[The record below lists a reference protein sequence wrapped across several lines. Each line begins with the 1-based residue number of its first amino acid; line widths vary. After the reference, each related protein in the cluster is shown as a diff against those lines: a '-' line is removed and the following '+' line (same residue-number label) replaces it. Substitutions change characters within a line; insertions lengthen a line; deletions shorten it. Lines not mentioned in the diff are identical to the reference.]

1 MAQRKTKRSRKGP
14 KKVKRVQAIQEAQ
27 ESSSAS
33 RILEWNSKVPLPRT
47 RPTRERRFPDRY
59 GFPMSSPTPKAPK
72 RNPKRRRID
81 EIKEQD
87 LDEAQSTTSKSPS
100 NRASDIT
107 DVDQL
112 EKYNPA
118 IYFKNTWVFES
129 AVRDGDD
136 EARSLQLQ
144 NLIDITQIKRTATH
158 SGVIPLALKVEFTLH
173 IFTTFCS

>member
-1 MAQRKTKRSRKGP
+1 MAQRKSKRSRKGP
-14 KKVKRVQAIQEAQ
+14 KKVQSVHDIEEA
-27 ESSSAS
+27 
-33 RILEWNSKVPLPRT
+33 RILEWSSKVPLPRKST
-47 RPTRERRFPDRY
+47 RDRRLPDRY

-81 EIKEQD
+81 EIKKQH
-87 LDEAQSTTSKSPS
+87 LDEAQSTRSKSPS

-118 IYFKNTWVFES
+118 IYFKNTWVFEG

-136 EARSLQLQ
+136 SARSLQLQ

-173 IFTTFCS
+173 MFTVFCS